1 MGGVDVDPSGRPI
14 PVPTV
19 DIEQRISKHSTSV
32 SLQSL
37 GDNKEGSVMTILLP
51 KNILDGFEAN
61 GLSLGSKVRRDYS
74 GRFFIDDKELL
85 VSDEWASA
93 IFVQLSTE

>member
-1 MGGVDVDPSGRPI
+1 
-14 PVPTV
+14 
-19 DIEQRISKHSTSV
+19 
-32 SLQSL
+32 
-37 GDNKEGSVMTILLP
+37 MTILLP